1 MYYMNYYLILYS
13 TYFSSFIGQNIIV
26 QAIQKYHFL
35 YFIYFSEYILLLWLE
50 YFSLLDF
57 FMCVNLLFHYFAV
70 SYKIIH
76 IIYKYDQLYISI
88 LFNFTVI
95 LGKTFGRFKSMWSRR
110 IWIRWNGFTKKFEA
124 SWSVYYGRNFA
135 SKRCNCITR
144 FVSTSHGT
152 NGFED
157 SFREKSRGIS

>member
-1 MYYMNYYLILYS
+1 MDYYLILYS
-13 TYFSSFIGQNIIV
+13 THFSSFIGKNIIV
-26 QAIQKYHFL
+26 QTIKKYNFL
-35 YFIYFSEYILLLWLE
+35 CFIYFSKYILLLWLE

-57 FMCVNLLFHYFAV
+57 FMCVSLLFRYSVV

-76 IIYKYDQLYISI
+76 IISCKYDQLYINI

-135 SKRCNCITR
+135 SKCCNCITC